1 MKSMKQNRS
10 DKNEHYD
17 ILQSPVGT
25 LYLIIGPSSL
35 IGISFEKP
43 SGIIPRHSNIS
54 ATAKKELEE
63 YFNAE
68 RSEFTV
74 ETRFAEGSDFEKEV
88 WEALLDV
95 PYGETRSYKWI
106 AEKIS
111 RPHAFRA
118 VGNALGKNPIPIIY
132 PCHRVIESDGSI
144 GGYSSGID
152 IKRRLLEIE
161 YYTKLSKG

>member
-1 MKSMKQNRS
+1 VKSMKQNRS

-25 LYLIIGPSSL
+25 LYLIIGPSAL

-43 SGIIPRHSNIS
+43 SGIVPRQSRIS
-54 ATAKKELEE
+54 AIAKKELEE
-63 YFNAE
+63 YFTAG
-68 RSEFTV
+68 RSVFTV
-74 ETRFAEGSDFEKEV
+74 KTRFAEGTDFETEV
-88 WEALLDV
+88 WETLLDV

-106 AEKIS
+106 AEKINK
-111 RPHAFRA
+111 PHAFRA
-118 VGNALGKNPIPIIY
+118 VGNALGKNPIPIMY